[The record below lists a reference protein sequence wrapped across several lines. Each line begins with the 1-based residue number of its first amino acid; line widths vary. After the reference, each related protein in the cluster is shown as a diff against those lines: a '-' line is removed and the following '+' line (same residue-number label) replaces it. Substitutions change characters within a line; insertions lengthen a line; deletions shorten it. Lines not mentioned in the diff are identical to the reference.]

1 MIACLLAIWGASNLA
16 VCAEDSLDPLAEDE
30 PLAASA
36 SFVRIG
42 DSVDPLPEDG
52 IPAANASFLTI
63 PDVESPG
70 SGFGGPMPL
79 SDSQAWFQR
88 VNIGGYGDM
97 HWNFTEGPGGDLFDL
112 HRFVLDIGV
121 QFSERLSL
129 QSELEIEHAFVSKSS
144 GGETLFEQ
152 AFIEYA
158 LCDPLRI
165 RAGRILVP
173 VGIINAR
180 HEPPSFNG
188 VERPSFAKYII
199 PSTWSADGF
208 GIRGW
213 MLPSLKY
220 EAYMVTSLDGSKF
233 SAKDGIRGGRL
244 KERPSQQE
252 LAFTGRLDWFPFA
265 LRPAPHGQLLRIGV
279 STFLGGLNN
288 GNKGANPGVDANL
301 SIISTDVKYTI
312 SCFDFRGVFAYEE
325 IDGALALPVGTA
337 SEIVGGYLEGAVHVW
352 PDAWCCGRLR
362 RADAIVFVRYD
373 LYNTQYRLPPG
384 VAKTLTGDREEW
396 TVGFGFLPQPNFAIK
411 LDYQF
416 TADASPSDPA
426 DRFNVGLAWSF

>member
-1 MIACLLAIWGASNLA
+1 MATIAGLLAIWGASNLA
-16 VCAEDSLDPLAEDE
+16 VCAEDSFDPLAGDE

-36 SFVRIG
+36 SSVRIEDLG
-42 DSVDPLPEDG
+42 GPLLDDE
-52 IPAANASFLTI
+52 IPAANASLLRI
-63 PDVESPG
+63 PDATL
-70 SGFGGPMPL
+70 PMIGYGQ
-79 SDSQAWFQR
+79 SDSQAWFRR

-97 HWNFTEGPGGDLFDL
+97 HWNYKEGPGGDQFDL

-199 PSTWSADGF
+199 PSTWSADGI

-213 MLPSLKY
+213 LLPSLTY
-220 EAYMVTSLDGSKF
+220 DAYMVTSLDGSKF

-252 LAFTGRLDWFPFA
+252 TAFTGRLDWFPFA
-265 LRPAPHGQLLRIGV
+265 MRPAPHGQLLRIGV

-288 GNKGANPGVDANL
+288 GNKGVNPGIDANL
-301 SIISTDVKYTI
+301 SLISADVEYTI
-312 SCFDFRGVFAYEE
+312 YCFDFRGVFAYEE

-337 SEIVGGYLEGAVHVW
+337 SEIFGGYLEAAVHVW
-352 PDAWCCGRLR
+352 PEAWCCGRLR

-373 LYNTQYRLPPG
+373 DYNTQYRLPPG
-384 VAKTLTGDREEW
+384 VAKTLTGDRDEW
-396 TVGFGFLPQPNFAIK
+396 TFGFGFLPQPNFAIK
-411 LDYQF
+411 FDYQF
-416 TADASPSDPA
+416 TTDASAGDPA
-426 DRFNVGLAWSF
+426 DRINVGLAWSF